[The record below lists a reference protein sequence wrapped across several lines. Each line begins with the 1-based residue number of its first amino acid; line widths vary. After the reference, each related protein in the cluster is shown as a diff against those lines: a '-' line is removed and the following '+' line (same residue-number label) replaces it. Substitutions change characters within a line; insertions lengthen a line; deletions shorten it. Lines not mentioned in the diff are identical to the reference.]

1 MIDKWSFLPI
11 LAVVY
16 ASIVMPLIAFVSSP
30 PATLKSM
37 LQSATEGQ
45 QANRIFWPAM
55 AASSVV
61 LVMRNRSRIGK
72 LNLPP
77 HITCL
82 LAFLAFAG
90 ASALWAFK
98 PELSFIRFTQE
109 AMLLTSIIL
118 PTMLAPRT
126 ADVMRGLF
134 LCLGIGLILNVL
146 SNPPKGIQG
155 YEGYFLD
162 KNALGKFAAIA
173 FLLALHE
180 VLYRGHRRALG
191 MIVVVIAGIVLY
203 LTNSKT
209 SIHFAY
215 VAAFLAGFTLMTR
228 KMMRISPAIVVFI
241 IVMLLVFF
249 RDQVGWHVFQDQT
262 FSARTIIWDFVFDE
276 IGRRPLLGWGYQSFW
291 LVGSDGPSIVD
302 ASGWVTLMPNAHN
315 GYLDT
320 MLELGP
326 VGLALLVIV
335 IMTTLHAI
343 GRVANRDPARAWV
356 MLSLAIFMIFHNLL
370 ESSWMHGSELGWMTF
385 ALVAAETGRCWRL
398 CQPTKVTHGSRPSTP
413 TSPAFPD
420 GRGTLTLTRIA
431 PQNSRVKTQMSG
443 PGNLRVR
450 PHRHKQHA
458 GRPRSVR

>member
-1 MIDKWSFLPI
+1 
-11 LAVVY
+11 
-16 ASIVMPLIAFVSSP
+16 
-30 PATLKSM
+30 
-37 LQSATEGQ
+37 
-45 QANRIFWPAM
+45 
-55 AASSVV
+55 
-61 LVMRNRSRIGK
+61 MRNRSRIGK
-72 LNLPP
+72 LILPP

-98 PELSFIRFTQE
+98 PDLSFIRFTQE

-134 LCLGIGLILNVL
+134 LCFVIGLILHVL
-146 SNPPKGIQG
+146 LGGHPRGG
-155 YEGYFLD
+155 GYFLD

-180 VLYRGHRRALG
+180 VLYRGLRQALG

-241 IVMLLVFF
+241 IVTLLVFF
-249 RDQVGWHVFQDQT
+249 RDQVGWHVFNDLT
-262 FSARTIIWDFVFDE
+262 FSNRIFIWDFATYE
-276 IGRRPLLGWGYQSFW
+276 IGRRPLLGWGFQSFW
-291 LVGSDGPSIVD
+291 LIGANSPAIVE
-302 ASGWVTLMPNAHN
+302 ASAWVKDMPNAHN

-320 MLELGP
+320 ALEMGL
-326 VGLALLVIV
+326 VGLALLVIF
-335 IMTTLHAI
+335 IMTTLQAI
-343 GRVANRDPARAWV
+343 GRVADRDPARAWL
-356 MLSLAIFMIFHNLL
+356 MLSLAIFIIFHNLL
-370 ESSWMHGSELGWMTF
+370 ETSWMRDFAWMMF
-385 ALVAAETGRCWRL
+385 ALVAAEIGRCWRL
-398 CQPTKVTHGSRPSTP
+398 YRPTKVTHGSRPSTP
-413 TSPAFPD
+413 ASP
-420 GRGTLTLTRIA
+420 GL
-431 PQNSRVKTQMSG
+431 SRRPWPIYSHKNCPSERETQMSG
-443 PGNLRVR
+443 PSSLRVR
-450 PHRHKQHA
+450 PHRHSRAPQQHA